1 MGVSGNGYVHET
13 RCSPESFAAALCS
26 VNARPDNGVMTVEDT
41 KLDNVEREFRAMLAK
56 MTGGIAPQDYGMA
69 FWDWWLNLA
78 KSPEKQAELQTT
90 ALKQAMD
97 LWRFNLEAA
106 QGRPMPPTENG
117 DRRFSNA
124 AWQQYPFNVW
134 AQAFQNGMSLLQQA
148 ARNVPGVEPRN
159 AQLVEFAAKQAG
171 ESLSPA
177 NSPLTNPEVIQQT
190 VAEGGQ
196 NLARGWKHFLDDME
210 RTISGGEAPG
220 TADFRVGEKVA
231 VTEGQVV
238 FRNELI
244 ELIQYA
250 PTTPDVHAEPVLIVP
265 AWIMKYYILD
275 LSPKNSLVAWL
286 VDQGFTV
293 FMMSWKN
300 PTAAD
305 RELGMDDYL
314 RKGVYTALDAVNAIV
329 PDRDIHAVGYC
340 IGGTL
345 LSIAAAALAEWGD
358 TRIKDITLFAAQTDF
373 SEPGELSLYISP
385 AQVEMLE
392 ALMYKEGVLDS
403 KKMGGAFTMLR
414 AHDLLWQPAVKS
426 YLKGERDGMIDLMA
440 WNADGT
446 RMPWKMH
453 TEYLVGLYLNNDL
466 AKGQFKVEGEPVS
479 LKDIRVPMFVVGTE
493 TDHVAPWKSV
503 YKVSGLTGS
512 PEFTFLLTSGGHNA
526 GIVSGP
532 VHPKR
537 RHRLRTQKPGEAP
550 LPADEW
556 FAKTPAKTG
565 SWWPTW
571 ADWLKAHSSPE
582 RVAPPEMGNAEK
594 GYAPLGDAPGSYVLQ
609 R

>member
-1 MGVSGNGYVHET
+1 M
-13 RCSPESFAAALCS
+13 
-26 VNARPDNGVMTVEDT
+26 
-41 KLDNVEREFRAMLAK
+41 
-56 MTGGIAPQDYGMA
+56 
-69 FWDWWLNLA
+69 
-78 KSPEKQAELQTT
+78 
-90 ALKQAMD
+90 KQAMD
-97 LWRFNLEAA
+97 LWRFNAEAA
-106 QGRPMPPTENG
+106 QGKPMAPSREWRPPLLESRLAAVPVQCLGAGLPERDVPDGAGGARASQASSRGTHSSWSSPRGRPASRSRPTN
-117 DRRFSNA
+117 N
-124 AWQQYPFNVW
+124 
-134 AQAFQNGMSLLQQA
+134 
-148 ARNVPGVEPRN
+148 
-159 AQLVEFAAKQAG
+159 
-171 ESLSPA
+171 
-177 NSPLTNPEVIQQT
+177 PLTNPEVLNQT
-190 VAEGGQ
+190 VAERGQ
-196 NLARGWKHFLDDME
+196 NLARGYKNFLDDME
-210 RTISGGEAPG
+210 RTVQGGEQPG
-220 TADFRVGEKVA
+220 TEDFRVGEKVA
-231 VTEGQVV
+231 VTEGQVI

-244 ELIQYA
+244 ELIQYS

-314 RKGVYTALDAVNAIV
+314 RKGVYEALDVVGAVV

-385 AQVEMLE
+385 AQLEMLE

-403 KKMGGAFTMLR
+403 KQMGGAFTMLR

-453 TEYLVGLYLNNDL
+453 TEYLMGLYMQERPRRGPLQGRGR
-466 AKGQFKVEGEPVS
+466 AGEPQ
-479 LKDIRVPMFVVGTE
+479 
-493 TDHVAPWKSV
+493 
-503 YKVSGLTGS
+503 
-512 PEFTFLLTSGGHNA
+512 GHPRA
-526 GIVSGP
+526 DVR
-532 VHPKR
+532 R
-537 RHRLRTQKPGEAP
+537 RHRDRSRRAVEVRLQGERAH
-550 LPADEW
+550 LLARIHVPADERR
-556 FAKTPAKTG
+556 PQRR
-565 SWWPTW
+565 
-571 ADWLKAHSSPE
+571 HRE
-582 RVAPPEMGNAEK
+582 RARASEAAPPRAHAADGRSAAA
-594 GYAPLGDAPGSYVLQ
+594 G

>member
-1 MGVSGNGYVHET
+1 MTED
-13 RCSPESFAAALCS
+13 
-26 VNARPDNGVMTVEDT
+26 NA
-41 KLDNVEREFRAMLAK
+41 KLENVEREFRAMLAK
-56 MTGGIAPQDYGMA
+56 MTGGLAPQDYGAA

-78 KSPEKQAELQTT
+78 KSPAKQAELQQT
-90 ALKQAMD
+90 AIKQAMD
-97 LWRFNLEAA
+97 LWRFHAEAA
-106 QGRPMPPTENG
+106 QGKPLAPTETG
-117 DRRFSNA
+117 DRRFSNP
-124 AWQQYPFNVW
+124 AWQQYPFNVF
-134 AQAFQNGMSLLQQA
+134 AQAFQNGLSLLEQS
-148 ARNVPGVEPRN
+148 ARGVEGVEPRN
-159 AQLVEFAAKQAG
+159 AQLVEFAARQAA
-171 ESLSPA
+171 EPLSPA
-177 NSPLTNPEVIQQT
+177 NNPLTNPEVLQQT
-190 VAEGGQ
+190 VAERGQ
-196 NLARGWKHFLDDME
+196 NLARGYKNFLDDIE
-210 RTISGGEAPG
+210 RTLHGGEAPG
-220 TADFRVGEKVA
+220 TEDFRVGETVA
-231 VTEGQVV
+231 VTEGKVILK
-238 FRNELI
+238 NELI
-244 ELIQYA
+244 ELIQYE

-286 VDQGFTV
+286 VDQGYTV

-305 RELGMDDYL
+305 RELGMDDYI
-314 RKGVYTALDAVNAIV
+314 RKGVYAALDAVAAVV
-329 PDRDIHAVGYC
+329 PNQRIHAVGYC

-358 TRIKDITLFAAQTDF
+358 TRIRDISLFAAQTDF

-385 AQVEMLE
+385 AQIEMLE

-403 KKMGGAFTMLR
+403 KQMGSAFAMLR

-453 TEYLVGLYLNNDL
+453 TEYLIGLYLHNDL
-466 AKGQFKVEGEPVS
+466 AEGRFKVEGETVKLS
-479 LKDIRVPMFVVGTE
+479 DIRVPMFVVGTE

-503 YKVSGLTGS
+503 YKVSGLTSS

-537 RHRLRTQKPGEAP
+537 RHRVRTVREGEP
-550 LPADEW
+550 RLGADEW
-556 FAKTPAKTG
+556 FETTAALPG

-571 ADWLKAHSSPE
+571 ATWLEAHSSPT
-582 RVAPPEMGNAEK
+582 RVPPPAMGAPNA
-594 GYAPLGDAPGSYVLQ
+594 GYAPQADAPGEYVRQ

>member
-1 MGVSGNGYVHET
+1 M
-13 RCSPESFAAALCS
+13 A
-26 VNARPDNGVMTVEDT
+26 VEGD
-41 KLDNVEREFRAMLAK
+41 KLDVVEREFRAMLAK
-56 MTGGIAPQDYGMA
+56 ATGGLAPQDYGTA

-78 KSPEKQAELQTT
+78 KSPDKQLELQQN
-90 ALKQAMD
+90 AIKQAMD

-106 QGRPMPPTENG
+106 QGKPLAPTETG
-117 DRRFSNA
+117 DRRFSDP

-134 AQAFQNGMSLLQQA
+134 AQAFRSGMSLLEQS
-148 ARNVPGVEPRN
+148 ARGVAGVEPRN
-159 AQLVEFAAKQAG
+159 AGLVEFAAKQAA
-171 ESLSPA
+171 EALSPT
-177 NSPLTNPEVIQQT
+177 NNPLTNPEVLKQT
-190 VAEGGQ
+190 VEERGQ
-196 NLARGWKHFLDDME
+196 NLARGYKHFLEDLE
-210 RTISGGEAPG
+210 RMQNGGETPG
-220 TADFRVGEKVA
+220 ADEFKVGEKVA

-250 PTTPDVHAEPVLIVP
+250 PTTPDVHPEPVLIVP

-300 PTAAD
+300 PTATD
-305 RELGMDDYL
+305 RELGMDDYV
-314 RKGVYTALDAVNAIV
+314 RKGVYAALDAVATIV
-329 PDRDIHAVGYC
+329 PDRRIHAVGYC

-345 LSIAAAALAEWGD
+345 LSIAASALSAWGD
-358 TRIKDITLFAAQTDF
+358 TRIQDISLFAAQTDF

-392 ALMYKEGVLDS
+392 ALMFKEGVLDS
-403 KKMGGAFTMLR
+403 KQMGAAFAMLR

-426 YLKGERDGMIDLMA
+426 YLKGERDKPIDLMA

-453 TEYLVGLYLNNDL
+453 TEYLLGLYLQNDL
-466 AKGQFKVEGEPVS
+466 AQGRFRVEGETIS
-479 LKDIRVPMFVVGTE
+479 LSEIRVPTFVVGTE

-503 YKVSGLTGS
+503 YKVDKLTS
-512 PEFTFLLTSGGHNA
+512 APEFTFLLTSGGHNA

-532 VHPKR
+532 LHPKR
-537 RHRLRTQKPGEAP
+537 RHRVRTRRAGEP
-550 LPADEW
+550 HLSADEW
-556 FAKTPAKTG
+556 FESTAPLPG
-565 SWWPTW
+565 SWWPAW
-571 ADWLKAHSSPE
+571 AEWLRAHSASK
-582 RVAPPEMGNAEK
+582 RVAPPGMGAPES
-594 GYAPLGDAPGSYVLQ
+594 GYAPIAQAPGEYVRQ

>member
-1 MGVSGNGYVHET
+1 MAEENG
-13 RCSPESFAAALCS
+13 
-26 VNARPDNGVMTVEDT
+26 
-41 KLDNVEREFRAMLAK
+41 KLDNVEREFRSMLAK
-56 MTGGIAPQDYGMA
+56 ATGGLAPQDYGTA

-78 KSPEKQAELQTT
+78 RSPGTQLELQQN
-90 ALKQAMD
+90 AIRQAMD

-106 QGRPMPPTENG
+106 QGKPLAPAETG
-117 DRRFSNA
+117 DRRFA
-124 AWQQYPFNVW
+124 DPAWQQYPFNVW
-134 AQAFQNGMSLLQQA
+134 AQAFRSGMELLEKSA
-148 ARNVPGVEPRN
+148 HGVPGVEPQNVGR
-159 AQLVEFAAKQAG
+159 VEFAARQAA
-171 ESLSPA
+171 EALSPT
-177 NSPLTNPEVIQQT
+177 NNPLTNPEVIKQT
-190 VAEGGQ
+190 VEERGQ
-196 NLARGWKHFLDDME
+196 NLARGYKHFLEDLE
-210 RTISGGEAPG
+210 RMQNGGEAP
-220 TADFRVGEKVA
+220 AAEEFRVGEKVA

-238 FRNELI
+238 LRNELM

-250 PTTPDVHAEPVLIVP
+250 PTTPDVHPEPVLIVP

-293 FMMSWKN
+293 FMISWKN

-305 RELGMDDYL
+305 RELGMDDYV
-314 RKGVYTALDAVNAIV
+314 RKGVYAALDAVATIV
-329 PDRDIHAVGYC
+329 PERGIHAVGYC

-345 LSIAAAALAEWGD
+345 LTIAASALSAWGD
-358 TRIKDITLFAAQTDF
+358 TRIRDITLFAAQTDF
-373 SEPGELSLYISP
+373 SEPGELSLFISP
-385 AQVEMLE
+385 AQIQMLE

-403 KKMGGAFTMLR
+403 KQMGAAFAMLR

-426 YLKGERDGMIDLMA
+426 YLKGERDQPIDLMA

-453 TEYLVGLYLNNDL
+453 TEYLLGLYLHNDL
-466 AKGQFKVEGEPVS
+466 AEGRFKVEGEEVN
-479 LKDIRVPMFVVGTE
+479 LADISVPMFVVGTE

-503 YKVSGLTGS
+503 YKADRLVGSG
-512 PEFTFLLTSGGHNA
+512 EFTFLLTSGGHNA

-537 RHRLRTQKPGEAP
+537 RHRVRTRRQGEP
-550 LPADEW
+550 NLNADEW
-556 FAKTPAKTG
+556 FESTAPLPG

-571 ADWLKAHSSPE
+571 GEWLKTHSTQE
-582 RVAPPEMGNAEK
+582 RVAPPAMGAPQS
-594 GYAPLGDAPGSYVLQ
+594 GYAPICEAPGEYVKQ

>member
-1 MGVSGNGYVHET
+1 MDKIDV
-13 RCSPESFAAALCS
+13 
-26 VNARPDNGVMTVEDT
+26 
-41 KLDNVEREFRAMLAK
+41 VEREFRAAVAR
-56 MTGGIAPQDYGMA
+56 MTGGIAPQDYGAA

-78 KSPEKQAELQTT
+78 RAPDKQAELQ
-90 ALKQAMD
+90 QAAMQHVMD
-97 LWRFNLEAA
+97 LWRFNVEAA
-106 QGRPMPPTENG
+106 QGKPMAPAENG
-117 DRRFSNA
+117 DRRFSHP

-134 AQAFQNGMSLLQQA
+134 AQAFRSGMSFIEKS
-148 ARNVPGVEPRN
+148 ARDVPGVEPRN
-159 AQLVEFAAKQAG
+159 AALVEFAARQAA
-171 ESLSPA
+171 EPLSPA
-177 NSPLTNPEVIQQT
+177 NSPLTNPEVIAQT

-196 NLARGWKHFLDDME
+196 NLARGYKHFLDDME
-210 RTISGGEAPG
+210 RTLHGGDAPG
-220 TADFRVGEKVA
+220 TEEFRVGEKVA
-231 VTEGQVV
+231 VTEGQVI

-250 PTTPDVHAEPVLIVP
+250 PTTPDVHPEPVLIVP

-293 FMMSWKN
+293 FMISWKN

-305 RELGMDDYL
+305 RHLGMDDYL
-314 RKGVYTALDAVNAIV
+314 RKGVYAALDAVTTVV
-329 PDRDIHAVGYC
+329 PDRDVHAVGYC

-345 LSIAAAALAEWGD
+345 LSIAAAALSEWGD
-358 TRIKDITLFAAQTDF
+358 TRIKDISLFAAQTDF
-373 SEPGELSLYISP
+373 SEPGELSLFISP

-403 KKMGGAFTMLR
+403 KQMGGAFTMLR

-453 TEYLVGLYLNNDL
+453 TEYLVGLYLDNDL
-466 AKGQFKVEGEPVS
+466 AEGRFKIECEVIKLE
-479 LKDIRVPMFVVGTE
+479 DIRVPMFVVGTE

-503 YKVSGLTGS
+503 YKVGGLVTS

-537 RHRLRTQKPGEAP
+537 RHRVRTLRGGEALP
-550 LPADEW
+550 PADEW
-556 FAKTPAKTG
+556 FATTEAKPG

-571 ADWLKAHSSPE
+571 AEWLEAHSSPE
-582 RVAPPEMGNAEK
+582 RVAPPAIGAPAE
-594 GYAPLGDAPGSYVLQ
+594 GYKPLGDAPGDYVLQ

>member
-1 MGVSGNGYVHET
+1 MTED
-13 RCSPESFAAALCS
+13 
-26 VNARPDNGVMTVEDT
+26 PD
-41 KLDNVEREFRAMLAK
+41 KLDVVEREFRAMLAK
-56 MTGGIAPQDYGMA
+56 MTGGVAPQDYGAA

-78 KSPEKQAELQTT
+78 RSPGKQLELQQT
-90 ALKQAMD
+90 AMKQAMD
-97 LWRFNLEAA
+97 LWRFHAEAA
-106 QGRPMPPTENG
+106 QGKPMAPTENG
-117 DRRFSNA
+117 DRRFSSP
-124 AWQQYPFNVW
+124 AWQQYPFNVY
-134 AQAFQNGMSLLQQA
+134 AQAFQSGMALLEQS
-148 ARNVPGVEPRN
+148 ARSVEGVEPRN
-159 AQLVEFAAKQAG
+159 ARLVEFAARQAA

-177 NSPLTNPEVIQQT
+177 NNPLTNPEVLQQT
-190 VAEGGQ
+190 VAERGQ
-196 NLARGWKHFLDDME
+196 NLARGYKHFLDDIE
-210 RTISGGEAPG
+210 RTLSGGDAPG
-220 TADFRVGEKVA
+220 AEEFKVGEKVA
-231 VTEGQVV
+231 VTEGQVI
-238 FRNELI
+238 FRNDLI

-305 RELGMDDYL
+305 RELGMDDYI
-314 RKGVYTALDAVNAIV
+314 RKGLYAALDVVATVV
-329 PDRDIHAVGYC
+329 PDRGIHAVGYC

-345 LSIAAAALAEWGD
+345 LSIAAAALADWGD
-358 TRIKDITLFAAQTDF
+358 SRIQDITLFAAQTDF

-403 KKMGGAFTMLR
+403 KQMGGAFAMLR

-453 TEYLVGLYLNNDL
+453 TEYLVGLYLQNDL
-466 AKGQFKVEGEPVS
+466 AEGRFKVEGETVN
-479 LKDIRVPMFVVGTE
+479 LNDIRVPMFVVGTE

-503 YKVSGLTGS
+503 YKVSGLTSS

-537 RHRLRTQKPGEAP
+537 RHRVRTARANEPKLAADAWFETTAP
-550 LPADEW
+550 LP
-556 FAKTPAKTG
+556 G
-565 SWWPTW
+565 SWWPAW
-571 ADWLKAHSSPE
+571 ADWLKQHSTAE
-582 RVAPPEMGNAEK
+582 RVPPPAMGATEA
-594 GYAPLGDAPGSYVLQ
+594 GYAPIGEAPGEYVKQ

>member
-1 MGVSGNGYVHET
+1 
-13 RCSPESFAAALCS
+13 
-26 VNARPDNGVMTVEDT
+26 MTAEGD
-41 KLDNVEREFRAMLAK
+41 KLDNVEREFRAMLARA
-56 MTGGIAPQDYGMA
+56 TGGLAPQDYGTA

-78 KSPEKQAELQTT
+78 KSPDKQFELQQN
-90 ALKQAMD
+90 AIRQAMD

-106 QGRPMPPTENG
+106 QGKPLAPTETG
-117 DRRFSNA
+117 DRRFSDP

-134 AQAFQNGMSLLQQA
+134 AQAFRSGMSLLEQS
-148 ARNVPGVEPRN
+148 ARGVTGVEPRN
-159 AQLVEFAAKQAG
+159 AGLVEFAAKQAA
-171 ESLSPA
+171 EALSPT
-177 NSPLTNPEVIQQT
+177 NNPLTNPEVLKQT
-190 VAEGGQ
+190 VEERGQ
-196 NLARGWKHFLDDME
+196 NLARGYKHFLEDLE
-210 RTISGGEAPG
+210 RMQNGGETPG
-220 TADFRVGEKVA
+220 ADEFRVGEKVA

-250 PTTPDVHAEPVLIVP
+250 PTTPDVHPEPVLIVP

-305 RELGMDDYL
+305 RELGMDDYV
-314 RKGVYTALDAVNAIV
+314 RKGVYAALDAVSTIV
-329 PDRDIHAVGYC
+329 PDRSIHAVGYC

-345 LSIAAAALAEWGD
+345 LTIAASALSAWGD
-358 TRIKDITLFAAQTDF
+358 TRIQDITLFAAQTDF

-392 ALMYKEGVLDS
+392 ALMFKEGVLDS
-403 KKMGGAFTMLR
+403 KQMGAAFAMLR

-426 YLKGERDGMIDLMA
+426 YLKGERDKPIDLMA

-453 TEYLVGLYLNNDL
+453 TEYLLGLYLQNDL
-466 AKGQFKVEGEPVS
+466 AQGRFKVEGETVNLS
-479 LKDIRVPMFVVGTE
+479 DIKVPMFVVGTE

-503 YKVSGLTGS
+503 YKVDKLVSA
-512 PEFTFLLTSGGHNA
+512 PDFTFLLTSGGHNA

-537 RHRLRTQKPGEAP
+537 RHRVRTRRSSEPHLSADAWFESTAP
-550 LPADEW
+550 LP
-556 FAKTPAKTG
+556 G

-571 ADWLKAHSSPE
+571 ADWLKARSSAK
-582 RVAPPEMGNAEK
+582 RVAPPAMGAPES
-594 GYAPLGDAPGSYVLQ
+594 GYAPIADAPGEYVRQ

>member
-1 MGVSGNGYVHET
+1 MTED
-13 RCSPESFAAALCS
+13 
-26 VNARPDNGVMTVEDT
+26 PD
-41 KLDNVEREFRAMLAK
+41 KLDVVEREFRAMLAK
-56 MTGGIAPQDYGMA
+56 MTGGVAPQDYGAA

-78 KSPEKQAELQTT
+78 RSPGKQLELQQT
-90 ALKQAMD
+90 AMKQAMD
-97 LWRFNLEAA
+97 LWRFHAEAA
-106 QGRPMPPTENG
+106 QGKPMAPTENG
-117 DRRFSNA
+117 DRRFSSP
-124 AWQQYPFNVW
+124 AWQQYPFNVY
-134 AQAFQNGMSLLQQA
+134 AQAFQSGMALLEQS
-148 ARNVPGVEPRN
+148 ARSVEGVEPRN
-159 AQLVEFAAKQAG
+159 AQLVEFAARQAA

-177 NSPLTNPEVIQQT
+177 NNPLTNPEVLQQT
-190 VAEGGQ
+190 VAERGQ
-196 NLARGWKHFLDDME
+196 NLARGYKHFLDDIE
-210 RTISGGEAPG
+210 RTLSGGDAPG
-220 TADFRVGEKVA
+220 AEEFKVGEKVA
-231 VTEGQVV
+231 VTEGQVI
-238 FRNELI
+238 FRNDLI

-305 RELGMDDYL
+305 RELGMDDYI
-314 RKGVYTALDAVNAIV
+314 RKGLYAALDVVATVV
-329 PDRDIHAVGYC
+329 PDRGIHAVGYC

-345 LSIAAAALAEWGD
+345 LSIAAAALADWGD
-358 TRIKDITLFAAQTDF
+358 SRIQDITLFAAQTDF

-403 KKMGGAFTMLR
+403 KQMGGAFAMLR

-453 TEYLVGLYLNNDL
+453 TEYLVGLYLQNDL
-466 AKGQFKVEGEPVS
+466 AEGRFKVEGETVN
-479 LKDIRVPMFVVGTE
+479 LNDIRVPMFVVGTE

-503 YKVSGLTGS
+503 YKVSGLTSS

-537 RHRLRTQKPGEAP
+537 RHRVRTARANEPKLAADAWFETTAP
-550 LPADEW
+550 LP
-556 FAKTPAKTG
+556 G
-565 SWWPTW
+565 SWWPAW
-571 ADWLKAHSSPE
+571 ADWLKQHSTAE
-582 RVAPPEMGNAEK
+582 RVPPPAMGATEA
-594 GYAPLGDAPGSYVLQ
+594 GYAPIGEAPGEYVKQ

>member
-1 MGVSGNGYVHET
+1 MDKIDVV
-13 RCSPESFAAALCS
+13 
-26 VNARPDNGVMTVEDT
+26 D
-41 KLDNVEREFRAMLAK
+41 REFRAMLAK
-56 MTGGIAPQDYGMA
+56 MTGGIAPQDYGTA

-78 KSPEKQAELQTT
+78 KSPEKQLELQQT
-90 ALKQAMD
+90 AMKQAMD
-97 LWRFNLEAA
+97 LWRFNAEAA
-106 QGRPMPPTENG
+106 QGKPLAPTENG
-117 DRRFSNA
+117 DRRFSSP
-124 AWQQYPFNVW
+124 AWQQYPFNVY
-134 AQAFQNGMSLLQQA
+134 AQAFQNGMALLEQS
-148 ARNVPGVEPRN
+148 ARSVEGVEPRN
-159 AQLVEFAAKQAG
+159 AQLVEFAARQAA

-177 NSPLTNPEVIQQT
+177 NHPLTNPEVLQQT
-190 VAEGGQ
+190 VAERGQ
-196 NLARGWKHFLDDME
+196 NLARGYKHFLDDME
-210 RTISGGEAPG
+210 RTLSGGDAPG
-220 TADFRVGEKVA
+220 TENFKVGEQVA
-231 VTEGQVV
+231 ITEGQVI
-238 FRNELI
+238 FRNDLI
-244 ELIQYA
+244 ELIQYS

-305 RELGMDDYL
+305 RELGMDDYI
-314 RKGVYTALDAVNAIV
+314 RKGLYAALDAVATVV
-329 PDRDIHAVGYC
+329 PDRSIHAVGYC

-345 LSIAAAALAEWGD
+345 LSIAASALSDWGD
-358 TRIKDITLFAAQTDF
+358 TRIQDITLLAAQTDF

-385 AQVEMLE
+385 AQIEMLE

-403 KKMGGAFTMLR
+403 KQMGGAFTLLR

-453 TEYLVGLYLNNDL
+453 TEYLIGLYLHNDL
-466 AKGQFKVEGEPVS
+466 AEGRFKVEGETVNLS
-479 LKDIRVPMFVVGTE
+479 DIRVPMFVVGTE

-503 YKVSGLTGS
+503 YKLSGLTSS

-526 GIVSGP
+526 GVISGP

-537 RHRLRTQKPGEAP
+537 RHRVRTTHAGEPAP
-550 LPADEW
+550 TVDEW
-556 FAKTPAKTG
+556 FETTEPLPG

-571 ADWLKAHSSPE
+571 SGWLKTHSSKE
-582 RVAPPEMGNAEK
+582 RVAPPKMGAPEA
-594 GYAPLGDAPGSYVLQ
+594 GYAPIADAPGDYVLQ

>member
-1 MGVSGNGYVHET
+1 M
-13 RCSPESFAAALCS
+13 
-26 VNARPDNGVMTVEDT
+26 
-41 KLDNVEREFRAMLAK
+41 
-56 MTGGIAPQDYGMA
+56 I
-69 FWDWWLNLA
+69 
-78 KSPEKQAELQTT
+78 
-90 ALKQAMD
+90 
-97 LWRFNLEAA
+97 
-106 QGRPMPPTENG
+106 
-117 DRRFSNA
+117 
-124 AWQQYPFNVW
+124 
-134 AQAFQNGMSLLQQA
+134 
-148 ARNVPGVEPRN
+148 
-159 AQLVEFAAKQAG
+159 
-171 ESLSPA
+171 
-177 NSPLTNPEVIQQT
+177 
-190 VAEGGQ
+190 
-196 NLARGWKHFLDDME
+196 
-210 RTISGGEAPG
+210 
-220 TADFRVGEKVA
+220 
-231 VTEGQVV
+231 

-244 ELIQYA
+244 ELIQYS

-314 RKGVYTALDAVNAIV
+314 RKGVYTALDVVSTVV

-358 TRIKDITLFAAQTDF
+358 TRICDITLFAAQTDF

-403 KKMGGAFTMLR
+403 KQMGGAFTMLR

-426 YLKGERDGMIDLMA
+426 YLKGERDSMIDLMA

-453 TEYLVGLYLNNDL
+453 TEYLVGLYLQNDL
-466 AKGQFKVEGEPVS
+466 AEGRFKVEGETVS
-479 LKDIRVPMFVVGTE
+479 LKDIQVPMFVVGTE

-503 YKVSGLTGS
+503 YKVSGLTSS
-512 PEFTFLLTSGGHNA
+512 PEFTFMLTSGGHNA
-526 GIVSGP
+526 GIISGP

-537 RHRLRTQKPGEAP
+537 RHRIRTQKSGEAA

-556 FAKTPAKTG
+556 FETTEAKPG
-565 SWWPTW
+565 SWWPVW

-582 RVAPPEMGNAEK
+582 RVAPPEIGAPEA
-594 GYAPLGDAPGSYVLQ
+594 GYKPLADAPGEYVRQ

>member
-1 MGVSGNGYVHET
+1 
-13 RCSPESFAAALCS
+13 
-26 VNARPDNGVMTVEDT
+26 MTEDDSR
-41 KLDNVEREFRAMLAK
+41 LDNVEREFRAMLAK
-56 MTGGIAPQDYGMA
+56 MTGGIAPHDYGAA

-78 KSPEKQAELQTT
+78 KSPAKQVELHQT
-90 ALKQAMD
+90 AIKQAMD
-97 LWRFNLEAA
+97 LWRFHAEAA
-106 QGRPMPPTENG
+106 QGKPLAPTETG
-117 DRRFSNA
+117 DRRFSNP
-124 AWQQYPFNVW
+124 AWQQYPFNVY
-134 AQAFQNGMSLLQQA
+134 AQAFQSGLALLEKST
-148 ARNVPGVEPRN
+148 RGVEGVEPRN
-159 AQLVEFAAKQAG
+159 AQLVEFAARHAV
-171 ESLSPA
+171 EPLSPA
-177 NSPLTNPEVIQQT
+177 NNPLTNPEVLQRT
-190 VAEGGQ
+190 VAERGQ
-196 NLARGWKHFLDDME
+196 NLARGYKHFLDDLE
-210 RTISGGEAPG
+210 RTLRGGEAPG
-220 TADFRVGEKVA
+220 TEDFRVGETVA
-231 VTEGQVV
+231 VTEGKVILK
-238 FRNELI
+238 NDLI
-244 ELIQYA
+244 ELIQYE

-286 VDQGFTV
+286 VDQGYTV

-305 RELGMDDYL
+305 RELGMDDYI
-314 RKGVYTALDAVNAIV
+314 RKGIYAALDAVATVV
-329 PDRDIHAVGYC
+329 PDRGIHAVGYC

-345 LSIAAAALAEWGD
+345 LAIAAAALSDWGD
-358 TRIKDITLFAAQTDF
+358 TRIRDVTLFAAQTDF

-403 KKMGGAFTMLR
+403 KQMGNAFAMLR

-426 YLKGERDGMIDLMA
+426 YLKGEREGMIDLMA

-453 TEYLVGLYLNNDL
+453 TEYLVGLYLRNDL
-466 AKGQFKVEGEPVS
+466 AEGRFKVEGETVK
-479 LKDIRVPMFVVGTE
+479 LTDIRVPMFVVGTE

-503 YKVSGLTGS
+503 YKVGALTAS

-537 RHRLRTQKPGEAP
+537 RHRVRTVREGEPRPG
-550 LPADEW
+550 ADEW
-556 FAKTPAKTG
+556 FETTTPLSG

-571 ADWLKAHSSPE
+571 AGWLDSHSSPQ
-582 RVAPPEMGNAEK
+582 RVPPPPMGAPAAGLPPQA
-594 GYAPLGDAPGSYVLQ
+594 DAPGEYVRQ

>member
-1 MGVSGNGYVHET
+1 MDKIDV
-13 RCSPESFAAALCS
+13 
-26 VNARPDNGVMTVEDT
+26 
-41 KLDNVEREFRAMLAK
+41 VEREFRAMLAK
-56 MTGGIAPQDYGMA
+56 MTGGLAPQDYGAA

-78 KSPEKQAELQTT
+78 KSPEKQVELQRT
-90 ALKQAMD
+90 AMQQAMD
-97 LWRFNLEAA
+97 LWRFHAEAA
-106 QGRPMPPTENG
+106 SGKPMAPDESG
-117 DRRFSNA
+117 DRRFANP
-124 AWQQYPFNVW
+124 AWQRYPFNVW
-134 AQAFQNGMSLLQQA
+134 AQAFRNGMSLIEKS
-148 ARNVPGVEPRN
+148 ARDVPGVEPRN
-159 AQLVEFAAKQAG
+159 AALVEFAARQAA
-171 ESLSPA
+171 EPLSPA
-177 NSPLTNPEVIQQT
+177 NNPLTNPEVIAQT

-196 NLARGWKHFLDDME
+196 NLARGYKHFLDDIE
-210 RTISGGEAPG
+210 RTLRGGAAPG
-220 TADFRVGEKVA
+220 TEDFRVGEMVA
-231 VTEGQVV
+231 VTEGQVI

-250 PTTPDVHAEPVLIVP
+250 PTTPDVHPEPVLIVP

-293 FMMSWKN
+293 FMISWKN

-305 RELGMDDYL
+305 RNLGMDDYL
-314 RKGVYTALDAVNAIV
+314 RKGVYAALDAVTAVV
-329 PDRDIHAVGYC
+329 PERDIHAVGYC

-345 LSIAAAALAEWGD
+345 LAIAAAALAEWGD
-358 TRIKDITLFAAQTDF
+358 TRIKDVTLLAAQTDF

-403 KKMGGAFTMLR
+403 KQMGGAFTLLR

-446 RMPWKMH
+446 RMPWRMH

-466 AKGQFKVEGEPVS
+466 AQGRFKVEGETVK
-479 LKDIRVPMFVVGTE
+479 LEDIRVPMFVVGTE

-503 YKVSGLTGS
+503 YKAGGLVTS

-537 RHRLRTQKPGEAP
+537 RHRVRTLRGGEAM

-556 FAKTPAKTG
+556 FATTEPKPG

-571 ADWLKAHSSPE
+571 AEWLKAHSSPD
-582 RVAPPEMGNAEK
+582 RVVPPEMGAPAE
-594 GYAPLGDAPGSYVLQ
+594 GYKPLGDAPGDYVLQ